1 MCVLAGGLSQFVMN
15 WLSLFDDFEH
25 LEESEPSLG
34 LGLPRLMFLILVT
47 VLVGAARGVIFD
59 AVPVELRPV

>member
-15 WLSLFDDFEH
+15 WLSLLDDFEH

-34 LGLPRLMFLILVT
+34 LGLTRLMLLILVT
-47 VLVGAARGVIFD
+47 VLVGAVRGVIVN

>member
-1 MCVLAGGLSQFVMN
+1 MN
-15 WLSLFDDFEH
+15 WLSLLDDFEH
-25 LEESEPSLG
+25 LEESESSLG

>member
-15 WLSLFDDFEH
+15 WLSLLDDFEH

-34 LGLPRLMFLILVT
+34 LGLPWLMFLILVT
-47 VLVGAARGVIFD
+47 VLIGYARGVIVN

>member
-1 MCVLAGGLSQFVMN
+1 VMN
-15 WLSLFDDFEH
+15 WLSLLDDFEH
-25 LEESEPSLG
+25 LEESESSLG

-47 VLVGAARGVIFD
+47 VLVGAGRGVIVK